1 MGIEILKLLVGAGA
15 ILLIGTSFA
24 IFENRRRLKYIKLN
38 IINQYGKEIDLDEV
52 MIKMDNVSSYFR
64 NKNEKN
70 TIDNITWNDLNM
82 DDVFKKI
89 NNTQCT
95 AGQEVLYDI
104 LRKPLYNK
112 EVLIKRDKVIDYFRN
127 NEKERQ
133 AIQLILGKLGK
144 SDELYITNCLFNE
157 ADDSK
162 SKLLKYRLIS
172 WLPTLSLLLLLINPM
187 FLALTIGL
195 AVLNVFISQRSK
207 VKNYDASGFSYMIS
221 IINVANKIKNMNI
234 KEIEENVD
242 SVEKNLNNVKH
253 IKRKSVGSE
262 TKSIMSDMDVFS
274 EYANLI
280 FLKELKTYEKVKNTI
295 IKNKE
300 DLKAIYEYVGM
311 IDALIAIASFRDSL
325 SFYTKPILTKSKS
338 KKENYIEFEKIYHP
352 LIKNPVLNS
361 GNFSRG
367 VLLTGSNASGK
378 STFIKTVAINAILA
392 QTIYTC
398 FAKEY
403 KSSYFNIYTSM
414 ALKDDINSSESYYIV
429 EIKSLKRILD
439 SINNDIPCLCFVDEI
454 LRGTNTVERIASSSE
469 VLKSIENDNTICFAA
484 THDVELTYILEDLF
498 DNYHFQENITD
509 DDIKFDY
516 KLHTGRAETRNA
528 IKLLGFMGYD
538 KDLVAR
544 ADSRA
549 KMFLENGDWENLNK
563 YSQI

>member
-52 MIKMDNVSSYFR
+52 MIKMNNVSSYFR

-133 AIQLILGKLGK
+133 SIQLILGKLGK

-162 SKLLKYRLIS
+162 SKLLKYRLLS

-498 DNYHFQENITD
+498 DNYHFQETITD

>member
-38 IINQYGKEIDLDEV
+38 IISQYGKEIDLDEV
-52 MIKMDNVSSYFR
+52 MIKMNNVSSYFR

-195 AVLNVFISQRSK
+195 AVVNVFISQRSK

-234 KEIEENVD
+234 KEIEENVY
-242 SVEKNLNNVKH
+242 SIEKNLNNVKH

-300 DLKAIYEYVGM
+300 DLKVIYEYVGM

-498 DNYHFQENITD
+498 DNYHFEETITD

>member
-52 MIKMDNVSSYFR
+52 MIKMNNVSSYFR

-112 EVLIKRDKVIDYFRN
+112 EVLIKRDKVIDYFRS

-162 SKLLKYRLIS
+162 SKLLKYRLLS

-234 KEIEENVD
+234 KEIEENVY
-242 SVEKNLNNVKH
+242 SVKINLNNVKH

-469 VLKSIENDNTICFAA
+469 VLKSIGNDNTICFAA

-498 DNYHFQENITD
+498 DNYHFEETITD

-544 ADSRA
+544 ADSRV

>member
-52 MIKMDNVSSYFR
+52 MIKMNNVSSYFR

-162 SKLLKYRLIS
+162 SKLLKYRLLS

-262 TKSIMSDMDVFS
+262 SKSIMSDMDVFS

-498 DNYHFQENITD
+498 DNYHFQETITD

>member
-52 MIKMDNVSSYFR
+52 MIKMNNVSSYFR

-162 SKLLKYRLIS
+162 SKLLKYRLLS

-300 DLKAIYEYVGM
+300 DLKAIYKYVGM

-367 VLLTGSNASGK
+367 VLLTG
-378 STFIKTVAINAILA
+378 
-392 QTIYTC
+392 
-398 FAKEY
+398 
-403 KSSYFNIYTSM
+403 
-414 ALKDDINSSESYYIV
+414 
-429 EIKSLKRILD
+429 
-439 SINNDIPCLCFVDEI
+439 
-454 LRGTNTVERIASSSE
+454 
-469 VLKSIENDNTICFAA
+469 
-484 THDVELTYILEDLF
+484 
-498 DNYHFQENITD
+498 
-509 DDIKFDY
+509 
-516 KLHTGRAETRNA
+516 
-528 IKLLGFMGYD
+528 
-538 KDLVAR
+538 
-544 ADSRA
+544 
-549 KMFLENGDWENLNK
+549 
-563 YSQI
+563 

>member
-52 MIKMDNVSSYFR
+52 MIKMNNVSSYFR

-162 SKLLKYRLIS
+162 SKLLKYRLLS

-498 DNYHFQENITD
+498 DNYHFEETITD

>member
-498 DNYHFQENITD
+498 DNYHFEETITD

>member
-52 MIKMDNVSSYFR
+52 MIKMNNVSSYFR

-127 NEKERQ
+127 NAKERQ

-162 SKLLKYRLIS
+162 SKLLKYRLLS

-195 AVLNVFISQRSK
+195 AVVNVFISQRSK

-234 KEIEENVD
+234 KEIEENVY
-242 SVEKNLNNVKH
+242 SIEKNLNNVKH

-414 ALKDDINSSESYYIV
+414 ALKDNINSSESYYIV

-498 DNYHFQENITD
+498 DNYHFEETITD